1 MKDNQMIDQE
11 DKPRPFSKAFVLKT
25 TARHM
30 RRSIDI
36 SIRKTYDRL
45 SEFKDEPSMV
55 MEIMETLD
63 VLHRQRR
70 MLDDFQ
76 ESNKALYTEK

>member
-1 MKDNQMIDQE
+1 MIDQE
-11 DKPRPFSKAFVLKT
+11 IKPRPFSKAFVLKT

-36 SIRKTYDRL
+36 SIRKTHDRL
-45 SEFKDEPSMV
+45 AEFRADPTMA

-76 ESNKALYTEK
+76 ESNKALYTEKHTEV

>member
-1 MKDNQMIDQE
+1 MSDQE
-11 DKPRPFSKAFVLKT
+11 DRPFSKAFVLKT

-45 SEFKDEPSMV
+45 PEFKDDPTMV
-55 MEIMETLD
+55 MELMETLD
-63 VLHRQRR
+63 ILHRQRK

-76 ESNKALYTEK
+76 EANKALYTEK

>member
-1 MKDNQMIDQE
+1 MSDQVGN
-11 DKPRPFSKAFVLKT
+11 PPFSMAFVLKT

-45 SEFKDEPSMV
+45 PEFKDDQVIV
-55 MEIMETLD
+55 MEIMKTLD
-63 VLHRQRR
+63 VLHRQRK

-76 ESNKALYTEK
+76 EANREIFTEKS